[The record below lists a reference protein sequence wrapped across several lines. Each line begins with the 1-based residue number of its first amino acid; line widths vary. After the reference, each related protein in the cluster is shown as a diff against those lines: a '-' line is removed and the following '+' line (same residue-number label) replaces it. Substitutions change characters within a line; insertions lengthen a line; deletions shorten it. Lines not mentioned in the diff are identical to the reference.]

1 MPLEFHLCLS
11 AFLRGHFK
19 RNHEIVTI
27 FKMHQYMNTAI
38 HRPCSAYMTIPSMFS
53 CLTSMCN
60 MHYPLNHRIKTSF
73 FTEMYSV
80 FVFVITL
87 TSLVEWSSQH
97 GLLLSPPQ
105 RGSLWRYGYDTP
117 PNYDDNGL
125 FCGGLEVRQSLFH
138 RDKT

>member
-1 MPLEFHLCLS
+1 MPLELHLCLN

-38 HRPCSAYMTIPSMFS
+38 HRPRSAYMTIPSMFS

-60 MHYPLNHRIKTSF
+60 MHYPLNHRIKTFF